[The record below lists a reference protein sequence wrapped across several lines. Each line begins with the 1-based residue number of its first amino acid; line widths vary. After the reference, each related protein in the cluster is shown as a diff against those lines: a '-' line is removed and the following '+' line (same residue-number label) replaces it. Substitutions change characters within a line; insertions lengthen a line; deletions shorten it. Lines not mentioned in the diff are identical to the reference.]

1 MEKIVYRPMDAA
13 DREKVTGMIG
23 HFYHEA
29 GEGEK
34 MNAGK
39 INLTFDLLATHP
51 ESGSVFVFERSGAL
65 VGYSILINY
74 WSNEYGGNL
83 LTIDELYT
91 VPEWRGQ
98 RIGTSFIHYLIRE
111 TVNNFVVLRL
121 EVLPYNRRAL
131 RLYESLG
138 FVRSDRDFLM
148 LHKSG

>member
-1 MEKIVYRPMDAA
+1 MEKILYRPMTAA
-13 DREKVTGMIG
+13 DRESVAGMIAQ
-23 HFYHEA
+23 FYQEA
-29 GEGEK
+29 GEGEN

-39 INLTFDLLATHP
+39 IHLTFVRLAAHP

-91 VPEWRGQ
+91 LPEWRGQ
-98 RIGTSFIHYLIRE
+98 RIGTNFVHHLILE
-111 TVNNFVVLRL
+111 NMGDFVVLRL

-131 RLYESLG
+131 RLYEKLG
-138 FVRSDRDFLM
+138 FVKSGRDFLM
-148 LHKSG
+148 LHKSP